1 VSGTLR
7 NLRTTATAEV
17 SNLEQGMRRAAAA
30 TRQVGVAA
38 EETSRRGSRAMDD
51 LGRRGGV
58 SLGIVG
64 KGAREASVGLLQ
76 LGDVAGATSGK
87 VGGLLSGMVS
97 GFAGGGLI
105 GLGIGVVTGAIALLG
120 SRSEE
125 TRKEQEKLRAE
136 QEKAAASAREAA
148 QRATD
153 AAEQKAKELQQLRD
167 EIDLINARTEAE
179 RRGVENRIASRKAGE
194 KGPEFGAL
202 ETKKQDAETRRRA
215 REVEDQAAEASAARS
230 KRDAEAIAELQR
242 RATDAQKELTKRL
255 EEQARREFEV
265 MTLTAEQ
272 LKTKERA
279 KLIQD
284 LLTAGKKEEAEAI
297 RQAIEYEKQMK
308 GREEKA
314 KEEKKAAEETR
325 HEQERQAEA
334 QGRLAKAA
342 DEQVE
347 KLRNERALLAAGT
360 EELRKREERW
370 QRVKEIMKEYGAEA
384 RKVLVEQQRLWAEED
399 AHDAKQK
406 AADTKGTKGK
416 GATKADS
423 GPPSTSLD
431 DYDPAGGTGP
441 NAWLR
446 QQKKAKKQYDK
457 NKRHVANL
465 RAEKRGM
472 GIRLEDWG
480 DYFSSARS
488 YDPDA
493 KRRKA
498 GAGEDDPS
506 GMPGGPPAGGP
517 GPGGDAAPRPP
528 SYPEHPPVTTE
539 GGDGPPSGSTDGA
552 AEATKALGDTAA
564 ATQAA
569 ADAMGQLAAPAKEAA
584 DGAKKTADAATAL
597 DAPVKE
603 LATGLTS
610 AADGL
615 DAVKSSVGEAVTGIT
630 QVVKAVN
637 DLQGEMAKL
646 KNALDQLAKAA

>member
-1 VSGTLR
+1 MSGTLR

-30 TRQVGVAA
+30 TRQVGTAA

-58 SLGIVG
+58 SLGVVG

-76 LGDVAGATSGK
+76 MGDAAGATSGK

-105 GLGIGVVTGAIALLG
+105 GLGIGAVTGAIALLG
-120 SRSEE
+120 SRSED

-148 QRATD
+148 QRATE
-153 AAEQKAKELQQLRD
+153 AAEQKAKELQQIRD

-194 KGPEFGAL
+194 KGPEFAGL
-202 ETKKQDAETRRRA
+202 ETKKQDAEDRRRA
-215 REVEDQAAEASAARS
+215 READDQAAEASAARS

-242 RATDAQKELTKRL
+242 RAADAQKELTKRL
-255 EEQARREFEV
+255 EEQARHEFEV

-284 LLTAGKKEEAEAI
+284 LLTAGKKEDAEAI

-308 GREEKA
+308 GREENAKA
-314 KEEKKAAEETR
+314 QKQAAEETR
-325 HEQERQAEA
+325 REQEKQEESRK
-334 QGRLAKAA
+334 RLADSA
-342 DEQVE
+342 DREVE
-347 KLRNERALLAAGT
+347 RLHNERALLAAGT
-360 EELRKREERW
+360 EELRKREERH
-370 QRVKEIMKEYGAEA
+370 QRVNELMKEYGAEA

-406 AADTKGTKGK
+406 AADTKSTTGK

-423 GPPSTSLD
+423 GPPSTNLD

-457 NKRHVANL
+457 NKRHANNL

-480 DYFSSARS
+480 DYFSWTRS

-493 KRRKA
+493 KKRASGSGDDGLSA
-498 GAGEDDPS
+498 GTPDA
-506 GMPGGPPAGGP
+506 PPAGP
-517 GPGGDAAPRPP
+517 GK
-528 SYPEHPPVTTE
+528 
-539 GGDGPPSGSTDGA
+539 GDGPPQPPTYPSHPPVITSGGDGAPQNDGA
-552 AEATKALGDTAA
+552 AAQEAAKALGDTAA
-564 ATQAA
+564 ASKAA
-569 ADAMGQLAAPAKEAA
+569 AEAVGQLAAPAKDAA
-584 DGAKKTADAATAL
+584 DGAQKTAEAATGL
-597 DAPVKE
+597 QAPVQE

-610 AADGL
+610 AAEGL
-615 DAVKSSVGEAVTGIT
+615 DAVKVTVVEAVTGIT

-637 DLQGEMAKL
+637 DLQGEMTKL

>member
-17 SNLEQGMRRAAAA
+17 SNLEQGMRRAATA

-58 SLGIVG
+58 SLGVVG
-64 KGAREASVGLLQ
+64 KGARDASVGLLQ

-179 RRGVENRIASRKAGE
+179 RRGVENRVALRKASE
-194 KGPEFGAL
+194 KGPEQAKL
-202 ETKKQDAETRRRA
+202 EAEKQAAEERRRA
-215 REVEDQAAEASAARS
+215 REVEDQAADASAARS
-230 KRDAEAIAELQR
+230 KHDAEVRAELER
-242 RATDAQKELTKRL
+242 RAADAQRELTKRL

-284 LLTAGKKEEAEAI
+284 LINAGKKEEAEAI

-406 AADTKGTKGK
+406 AGDAKAKSKGS
-416 GATKADS
+416 TKADS
-423 GPPSTSLD
+423 GPPSMSLD

-493 KRRKA
+493 KRRKV
-498 GAGEDDPS
+498 GSGEDDPS
-506 GMPGGPPAGGP
+506 GMPGGPPAAGP
-517 GPGGDAAPRPP
+517 GLGGDAAPRPP
-528 SYPEHPPVTTE
+528 SYPEHPPVITE
-539 GGDGPPSGSTDGA
+539 GGDGPPSGSTGGA

-569 ADAMGQLAAPAKEAA
+569 AEAVGQLAAPAKEAA
-584 DGAKKTADAATAL
+584 DGAKKTADAATEL
-597 DAPVKE
+597 QAPVQE

-610 AADGL
+610 AAEGI
-615 DAVKSSVGEAVTGIT
+615 DAVKATVVEAVTGIT

-637 DLQGEMAKL
+637 DLQGEMSKL
-646 KNALDQLAKAA
+646 KAALDQLAKAA

>member
-58 SLGIVG
+58 SLGVVG

-76 LGDVAGATSGK
+76 LGNAAGATSGK
-87 VGGLLSGMVS
+87 VGGLLSGLVS

-105 GLGIGVVTGAIALLG
+105 GLGIGAVTGAIALLG

-125 TRKEQEKLRAE
+125 TRKAQEKLRAE

-153 AAEQKAKELQQLRD
+153 AAEQKAKELQQIRD

-179 RRGVENRIASRKAGE
+179 RQGVENRVALRKAGG
-194 KGPEFGAL
+194 KGPEHRKL
-202 ETKKQDAETRRRA
+202 ESEKQDAEERRRA

-230 KRDAEAIAELQR
+230 KRDAEVRAELER
-242 RATDAQKELTKRL
+242 RAADAQRELTKRL

-384 RKVLVEQQRLWAEED
+384 RKVLKEQQRLWDAED

-406 AADTKGTKGK
+406 SGDAKAKSKGS
-416 GATKADS
+416 TKADS

-457 NKRHVANL
+457 NKRHVNNL

-493 KRRKA
+493 KRRKSA
-498 GAGEDDPS
+498 AGEDDSS

-517 GPGGDAAPRPP
+517 PPGGDAAPRPP
-528 SYPEHPPVTTE
+528 SYPEHPPVLTE
-539 GGDGPPSGSTDGA
+539 GSDTPSRGSTDGA

-564 ATQAA
+564 AAKQAA
-569 ADAMGQLAAPAKEAA
+569 DSLGALAPSAKEAA
-584 DGAKKTADAATAL
+584 DGARKTADAATAL

-615 DAVKSSVGEAVTGIT
+615 DAVKVTVGEAVTGIT

-637 DLQGEMAKL
+637 DLQGEMSKL